1 MNEADIRGSDDK
13 GLHSVP
19 VWDWPVRLF
28 HWAVV
33 VLVVVS
39 VVSGRSGGNA
49 MVYHMYSGYTLLG
62 LVLFR
67 LLWGI
72 FGSTYARFSQFVR
85 GPRSILHYAKTLFK
99 RTPSYTLGHNPLGGL
114 MVVVLLLALLVQA
127 GTGLFAN
134 DDIFIEGPLAT
145 LVSKDTSDWLTGI
158 HEININLL
166 FVLIGLHVLAV
177 LYYLLYKRENLI
189 APMVNGN
196 KAVPQGVAETAIF
209 PSVWRAVVLGGLIGC
224 GVYLIVTQI

>member
-1 MNEADIRGSDDK
+1 MSEAELNDSDVERM
-13 GLHSVP
+13 HSVP

-28 HWAVV
+28 HWAIV

-39 VVSGRSGGNA
+39 VVSGRTGGNA

-72 FGSTYARFSQFVR
+72 VGSTYARFSHFVH
-85 GPRSILHYAKTLFK
+85 GPRSISKYAKTLFK

-114 MVVVLLLALLVQA
+114 MVVGLLLALLVQA

-134 DDIFIEGPLAT
+134 DDIFIEGPLAK
-145 LVSKDTSDWLTGI
+145 LVSKDISDWLTGI
-158 HEININLL
+158 HATNIDLL
-166 FVLIGLHVLAV
+166 FILIGLHVLAV

-189 APMVNGN
+189 TPMVIGN
-196 KAVPQGVAETAIF
+196 KDVPNTPAEIVIF
-209 PSVWRAVVLGGLIGC
+209 PSLWRALILGLIIG
-224 GVYLIVTQI
+224 GIMYLLVTQI